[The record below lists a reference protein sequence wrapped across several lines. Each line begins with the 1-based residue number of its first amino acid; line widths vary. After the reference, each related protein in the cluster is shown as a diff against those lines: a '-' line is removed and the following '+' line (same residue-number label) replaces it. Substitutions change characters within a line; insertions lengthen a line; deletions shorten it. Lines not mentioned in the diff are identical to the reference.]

1 MGIKINNMINPFKP
15 QKYIRVSDVMDMIAE
30 RENRLAVVKGWLDMH
45 TKNDKHWSYYM
56 FRSGRV
62 SEEILLLRSVLKA
75 KLKP

>member
-1 MGIKINNMINPFKP
+1 MINPFKP

-30 RENRLAVVKGWLDMH
+30 RENRLAVVKGWLDNH
-45 TKNDKHWSYYM
+45 FPNDKYWTTYIYRNSM
-56 FRSGRV
+56 L